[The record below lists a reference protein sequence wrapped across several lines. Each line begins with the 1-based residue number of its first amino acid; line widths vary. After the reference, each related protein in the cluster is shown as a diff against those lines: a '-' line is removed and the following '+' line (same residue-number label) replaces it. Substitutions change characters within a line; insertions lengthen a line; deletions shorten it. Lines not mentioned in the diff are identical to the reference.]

1 MYATVRQ
8 GLSAVLE
15 CPGGMRSGTGRRV
28 GQVRQAGRQNAMS
41 GEGRVLRGYLTD
53 PGETST
59 G

>member
-41 GEGRVLRGYLTD
+41 GEVLRGHLTD